1 MKVSLYLFLTL
12 LGSLVSV
19 VASASEANPAAVNT
33 NTQASTVTNSTTS
46 TNNLA
51 TIPSNIS
58 DTSKN
63 ALNEAKRNF
72 RIVIDPGH
80 GGSDL
85 GATRDSFVESKI
97 VFEISQKVKEELLK
111 QNLNDIHLTRE
122 SDVLI
127 PLKERIKIA
136 NDMQA
141 DLFISLHANTST
153 SAQLTGM
160 EFYFNASSL
169 SAQKNKTK
177 SLTNAQVIEQIK
189 NDFKHYEKTKQSLL
203 LSKTVQARSQ
213 ATVEKSVIK
222 RAPYFVIENTEM
234 PSILIE
240 LGFISNRREAKKL
253 ANAEYQTEVAKI
265 IAEAILEYKEKSD
278 KAP

>member
-1 MKVSLYLFLTL
+1 MKFVGLLFLIVL
-12 LGSLVSV
+12 
-19 VASASEANPAAVNT
+19 NAAV
-33 NTQASTVTNSTTS
+33 
-46 TNNLA
+46 A
-51 TIPSNIS
+51 TA
-58 DTSKN
+58 DEKT
-63 ALNEAKRNF
+63 F

-80 GGSDL
+80 GGTDL
-85 GATRDSFVESKI
+85 GATRDSFIESKI
-97 VFEISQKVKEELLK
+97 VFEISQKVKEQLLK
-111 QNLNDIHLTRE
+111 QNLTDIHLTRE
-122 SDVLI
+122 TDVLI
-127 PLKERIKIA
+127 PLKDRIKMA

-153 SAQLTGM
+153 SSQLTGM

-169 SAQKNKTK
+169 AAQKSAKQK
-177 SLTNAQVIEQIK
+177 SLTNAQVVEQIK

-265 IAEAILEYKEKSD
+265 IADAILEYKEKSD

>member
-1 MKVSLYLFLTL
+1 MKISALLFLLIFNSL
-12 LGSLVSV
+12 L
-19 VASASEANPAAVNT
+19 ASADEGRF
-33 NTQASTVTNSTTS
+33 
-46 TNNLA
+46 
-51 TIPSNIS
+51 
-58 DTSKN
+58 K
-63 ALNEAKRNF
+63 
-72 RIVIDPGH
+72 IVIDPGH
-80 GGSDL
+80 GGADL

-97 VFEISQKVKEELLK
+97 VFEISQKVKEQLIK
-111 QNLNDIHLTRE
+111 NNLTDVHLTRE

-136 NDMQA
+136 NDLQA

-153 SAQLTGM
+153 SSQLTGM

-169 SAQKNKTK
+169 AAQKNKTEK
-177 SLTNAQVIEQIK
+177 SLTNAQVVEQIK
-189 NDFKHYEKTKQSLL
+189 HDFKHYEKTKQSLL
-203 LSKTVQARSQ
+203 LSKTVQAAST

-222 RAPYFVIENTEM
+222 RAPYFVIENTNM

-278 KAP
+278 KAASLRH

>member
-1 MKVSLYLFLTL
+1 MKISALLFLLIFNSL
-12 LGSLVSV
+12 L
-19 VASASEANPAAVNT
+19 ASA
-33 NTQASTVTNSTTS
+33 
-46 TNNLA
+46 
-51 TIPSNIS
+51 
-58 DTSKN
+58 
-63 ALNEAKRNF
+63 NEERFK
-72 RIVIDPGH
+72 IVIDPGH
-80 GGSDL
+80 GGTDL

-97 VFEISQKVKEELLK
+97 VFEISQKVKEQLIK
-111 QNLNDIHLTRE
+111 NNLTDVHLTRE
-122 SDVLI
+122 LDVLI
-127 PLKERIKIA
+127 PLKDRIKMA
-136 NDMQA
+136 NDLQA

-153 SAQLTGM
+153 SSQLTGM

-169 SAQKNKTK
+169 SAQKNKTEK
-177 SLTNAQVIEQIK
+177 SLTNAQVVEQIK

-203 LSKTVQARSQ
+203 LSKTVQAASQ

-222 RAPYFVIENTEM
+222 RAPYFVIENTDM

-278 KAP
+278 KATSLRH

>member
-1 MKVSLYLFLTL
+1 
-12 LGSLVSV
+12 
-19 VASASEANPAAVNT
+19 
-33 NTQASTVTNSTTS
+33 
-46 TNNLA
+46 
-51 TIPSNIS
+51 
-58 DTSKN
+58 
-63 ALNEAKRNF
+63 
-72 RIVIDPGH
+72 
-80 GGSDL
+80 
-85 GATRDSFVESKI
+85 
-97 VFEISQKVKEELLK
+97 
-111 QNLNDIHLTRE
+111 
-122 SDVLI
+122 
-127 PLKERIKIA
+127 
-136 NDMQA
+136 MQA

-153 SAQLTGM
+153 SSQLTGM

-169 SAQKNKTK
+169 AAQKSAKQK
-177 SLTNAQVIEQIK
+177 SLTNAQVVEQIK

-265 IAEAILEYKEKSD
+265 IADAILEYKEKSD